1 MARGIDNV
9 SGVSCHIS
17 CALQVLYHTFG
28 PLIKVLRES
37 KRQKGVLAELS
48 RFVQTL
54 DDTTSN
60 PPLNPI
66 GTLLYQSLEKET
78 LLDQNDVG
86 DASSAMLKIL
96 QVIRN
101 QGSSWSLLLEKC
113 GGETSQVIL
122 GRRNDGDTVILRT
135 KRGKRKAMVCPFPLT
150 GDILS
155 VEAALHDAQN

>member
-1 MARGIDNV
+1 MARSVARGIDNV
-9 SGVSCHIS
+9 SGVSCHTS
-17 CALQVLYHTFG
+17 CALQVFYHTFE

-54 DDTTSN
+54 DDTTSD
-60 PPLNPI
+60 PPLNPT
-66 GTLLYQSLEKET
+66 GTSLYQSLEKET

-86 DASSAMLKIL
+86 DASPAMSKIL

-101 QGSSWSLLLEKC
+101 QGSDWSLLLEKC

-122 GRRNDGDTVILRT
+122 GRRTDGDAVILRA
-135 KRGKRKAMVCPFPLT
+135 K
-150 GDILS
+150 
-155 VEAALHDAQN
+155 